1 MTSHRTAKL
10 FFPCVCLVLLAAAAT
25 ATLWAAPTRSDS
37 KAPTTIQ
44 WKFASL
50 KVASDTPDNELGR
63 QILKMGR
70 DGWELVSVENF
81 IKDGTTTHTAYYFKH
96 PL

>member
-1 MTSHRTAKL
+1 MNSRRPSKL
-10 FFPCVCLVLLAAAAT
+10 FFPSVLLLLLAAVAT
-25 ATLWAAPTRSDS
+25 ATLWAGPSQSDS
-37 KAPTTIQ
+37 RAPATQ
-44 WKFASL
+44 WQFAQM

-81 IKDGTTTHTAYYFKH
+81 IKDGTTTHTAFFFKR